1 MEPLTFPFGENNM
14 KMEKRQFITIFIA
27 VAALIFL
34 GRELYI
40 LIFRNTASTATS
52 TQNQMINQSS
62 SFHYQARSDIPNAKD
77 EQHLNPKIKNN
88 RYALVQSQREYIEL
102 IHKVEIAKI
111 QRRLIDEEVAIAAAK
126 NRIAMLNSQTEKL
139 NDKNRHS
146 PETTNKKN
154 NTPSR
159 FNNFRSFANI
169 QTPLTTDLKNT
180 NSAQKKEIL
189 ALAPTPKS
197 TDMLKIDTYTLD
209 EIQLLELPAN
219 NYTITLKG
227 SFNKHDLEMYA
238 KENNLGPKAIY
249 YSVQRRGKLWF
260 VLLYDHYNTKEE
272 ANSALQ
278 QLPQSLQQDGPT
290 VKSIDDIQQAIKAQK
305 Q

>member
-1 MEPLTFPFGENNM
+1 MN
-14 KMEKRQFITIFIA
+14 Q
-27 VAALIFL
+27 
-34 GRELYI
+34 
-40 LIFRNTASTATS
+40 ASAFQHHANSASPT
-52 TQNQMINQSS
+52 M
-62 SFHYQARSDIPNAKD
+62 RG
-77 EQHLNPKIKNN
+77 EQHLDPKMINN
-88 RYALVQSQREYIEL
+88 HYVLTQSQREYIEL
-102 IHKVEIAKI
+102 IHKVEIAKM

-126 NRIAMLNSQTEKL
+126 NRIAMLNARTKKL
-139 NDKNRHS
+139 TGKNRHS
-146 PETTNKKN
+146 PGTINKKN
-154 NTPSR
+154 NTPSKSS
-159 FNNFRSFANI
+159 NFQSFVNI
-169 QTPLTTDLKNT
+169 KTPLAADPRNTDPR
-180 NSAQKKEIL
+180 QKKEIL

-249 YSVQRRGKLWF
+249 YSIQRQGKLWF

-278 QLPQSLQQDGPT
+278 QLPQALQQDGPI
-290 VKSIDDIQQAIKAQK
+290 VKSIDDIQEAIKAQK